1 MHEVRPTLDGEPSTG
16 HRLRRTLTWIAVL
29 LLVLGGTFWWF
40 HRRSEQQQAQGQAA
54 AGGASATGQAQGG
67 QAQGGQG
74 AGAGGRRGGAGGP
87 PPPVAVATA
96 ATGDIKVTLNAL
108 GTVTPLATVTVQ
120 SQISGQLTQIAFRE
134 GQRVKKGDF
143 LAQIDPR
150 PYQAALDQAQG
161 QLAKDQASLQQ
172 AQMDY
177 TRYLNL
183 AEKNSIARQQAE
195 DQQWL
200 VHQDEGQVKVDQAQV
215 ETAQLNLVY
224 CRIISPADGRIGL
237 RLVDQGNYVQASAT
251 GTGIAVITQTQP
263 ITVVFVL
270 AEDNLPQV
278 LKRMHAGASLPVAAY
293 DRSGATLLDTGALAA
308 IDSQINT
315 STGTVNLKAQFANAE
330 EILFPN
336 QFVNTILTVDEMKGV
351 TTMPTAAIQRGAP
364 GTFVYKVTPDSA
376 VALQVVKL
384 GPIDGDKVA
393 VLSGLAP
400 GDRIVI
406 DGADKLRDGAKIV
419 VRGDGAANA
428 TASGTAATP
437 ADAATNNGAPAS
449 NGAAPADQ
457 PKDDATKQHGRRKA
471 QSSDSSSQQ

>member
-1 MHEVRPTLDGEPSTG
+1 
-16 HRLRRTLTWIAVL
+16 
-29 LLVLGGTFWWF
+29 
-40 HRRSEQQQAQGQAA
+40 
-54 AGGASATGQAQGG
+54 
-67 QAQGGQG
+67 
-74 AGAGGRRGGAGGP
+74 
-87 PPPVAVATA
+87 
-96 ATGDIKVTLNAL
+96 
-108 GTVTPLATVTVQ
+108 VQ

-278 LKRMHAGASLPVAAY
+278 LKRMHGGASLPVAAY
-293 DRSGATLLDTGALAA
+293 DRSGTTLLDTGALAA

-336 QFVNTILTVDEMKGV
+336 QFVNAILTVDEMKGV

-364 GTFVYKVTPDSA
+364 GTFVYKVTADSA

-400 GDRIVI
+400 GDRMVI
-406 DGADKLRDGAKIV
+406 DGADKLRDGAKVV

-428 TASGTAATP
+428 TAGGTAATP
-437 ADAATNNGAPAS
+437 ADAATND
-449 NGAAPADQ
+449 GAAPSDQ
-457 PKDDATKQHGRRKA
+457 PKDDATKQHGHRKA
-471 QSSDSSSQQ
+471 QSSDSSSQK